1 MSKIPT
7 KQSSSPTK
15 VVFRPRPNITAAASQ
30 QRKSLNF
37 SLKIGDRVTSNG
49 KAGTIAFIGQTLFA
63 EGSKRFVLP
72 RKIYI

>member
-7 KQSSSPTK
+7 KQSSSPPTK
-15 VVFRPRPNITAAASQ
+15 VIFRPRPNITAASQAS
-30 QRKSLNF
+30 RKSLNF

-63 EGSKRFVLP
+63 EG
-72 RKIYI
+72 